1 MAEEDES
8 APDAL
13 LPRRPARPGEG
24 RISEART
31 RLYGRRATTGTVH
44 DGARWPAVEDRERSA
59 AFARAA
65 VARPSTAEAEAPVEP
80 DGTDGTGGT
89 ATDRDA
95 AGSPDADPPG
105 GDGPV
110 GPAPDG
116 RARDTDRA
124 RRVILLAM
132 VLVIGVVLGLVIGRS
147 SVGPAVAAPAPA
159 PARATLIGEVVAV
172 QDGETITVE
181 VGGAPVDVAILGLDT
196 PDPAAPG
203 RAAQCGAGTA
213 LAYASDTLA
222 GQAVTLVGDPSVG
235 EFDDRGRRHA
245 YVVLRSQASY
255 TDLALGEGVGRR
267 SADPPAW
274 YDEVFVRE
282 EAAARAAGTGIWGAP
297 CRAVL

>member
-8 APDAL
+8 VPDAL

-24 RISEART
+24 RIGEART
-31 RLYGRRATTGTVH
+31 RLYGERAGAGTV
-44 DGARWPAVEDRERSA
+44 DGGARWLAVEDRERSA

-65 VARPSTAEAEAPVEP
+65 VARPSTPEAEAPVEP
-80 DGTDGTGGT
+80 GGTTTDGE
-89 ATDRDA
+89 
-95 AGSPDADPPG
+95 AGSPPDAGPPG
-105 GDGPV
+105 DDGAMD
-110 GPAPDG
+110 PAPDRRTG
-116 RARDTDRA
+116 NADRT
-124 RRVILLAM
+124 RRLILLAV

-147 SVGPAVAAPAPA
+147 SVAPAVAAPAPA
-159 PARATLIGEVVAV
+159 PLSTRMTLIGEVVAV

-181 VGGAPVDVAILGLDT
+181 VGGAPVDVVILGLDT

-203 RAAQCGAGTA
+203 RPAQCGAGTA

-235 EFDDRGRRHA
+235 EFDDRGRRRS
-245 YVVLRSQASY
+245 YVVLRNQASY
-255 TDLALGEGVGRR
+255 TDLALGAGVGRR

-282 EAAARAAGTGIWGAP
+282 EAAARAAGAGIWGAP